1 MDFEIWLMITKNP
14 FPPALFPIPRYK
26 KKGKLVILLMEY
38 SRGVFKLFFI
48 KTLGPSFPRLFQLG
62 LFLSTEVKQYLTGRL
77 LRADYCGELKGK
89 SWHLCASLIFEGRK
103 ALAIGPNAH
112 MSELDFLFS
121 AFQSECQANISGSS
135 RQLEGMLLSHVTRS
149 WFHELI
155 SNSEKP
161 RTIETGAES
170 CRHS

>member
-1 MDFEIWLMITKNP
+1 MITKNP

-103 ALAIGPNAH
+103 ALP
-112 MSELDFLFS
+112 LDQMPTCQNWISCFLGFS
-121 AFQSECQANISGSS
+121 LNVKQTFQEAPGS
-135 RQLEGMLLSHVTRS
+135 
-149 WFHELI
+149 
-155 SNSEKP
+155 
-161 RTIETGAES
+161 
-170 CRHS
+170 